1 MISRLA
7 PACLLLVT
15 VTVAV
20 VGCGEAAAPSGPSP
34 GGPRNSAVSV
44 VTAPAE
50 LRPFGSEV
58 EAVGT
63 ARANESIDVTSKV
76 TNIVTRIRFT
86 EGQTVAR
93 GAVLVEFDSAEARAD
108 LAEAQAALAESRRQY
123 ERSRDLAERKLVS
136 ASQLDQIAA
145 TLEANKAR
153 VAGAEAR
160 FANTVIRA
168 PFAGRTGLRRVSVGS
183 FVAAGTLITTLDD
196 AATIKL
202 EFSLP
207 EAQLF
212 LVERA
217 APVVATTVGLP
228 GREFAGQVTV
238 VDSRIDPV
246 SRSVSVIA
254 EIPNSDGALRPGMF
268 MSVRLKGRVA
278 PAVLIPEA
286 ALVPEQGR
294 MFVFVAANEAAEQRE
309 VRIGRRQPGIV
320 EITEGLA
327 GGELVVVEGTQNLR
341 DGAPISVV
349 SAAADAAPAPKP
361 TPGAT

>member
-1 MISRLA
+1 M
-7 PACLLLVT
+7 
-15 VTVAV
+15 
-20 VGCGEAAAPSGPSP
+20 
-34 GGPRNSAVSV
+34 

-76 TNIVTRIRFT
+76 TNTVTRIRFT
-86 EGQTVAR
+86 EGQIVTR

-123 ERSRDLAERKLVS
+123 ERSRDLAERKLIS

-168 PFAGRTGLRRVSVGS
+168 PFTGRTGLRRVSVGS
-183 FVAAGTLITTLDD
+183 LVTAGTLITTLDD

-212 LVERA
+212 LVEKA
-217 APVVATTVGLP
+217 APIVATTVGLP
-228 GREFAGQVTV
+228 GREFAGRVTV

-246 SRSVSVIA
+246 SRSVSVVA
-254 EIPNSDGALRPGMF
+254 EIPNVDGTLRPGMF
-268 MSVRLKGRVA
+268 MSVRLKGRIA
-278 PAVLIPEA
+278 PAVLVPEA

-294 MFVFVAANEAAEQRE
+294 MFVFIAANDAAEQRE
-309 VRIGRRQPGIV
+309 VRIGRRQPGVV

-327 GGELVVVEGTQNLR
+327 GGESVVVEGTQNLR
-341 DGAPISVV
+341 DGTAISVV
-349 SAAADAAPAPKP
+349 SAAAADMPPPAAAMA
-361 TPGAT
+361 PGAT